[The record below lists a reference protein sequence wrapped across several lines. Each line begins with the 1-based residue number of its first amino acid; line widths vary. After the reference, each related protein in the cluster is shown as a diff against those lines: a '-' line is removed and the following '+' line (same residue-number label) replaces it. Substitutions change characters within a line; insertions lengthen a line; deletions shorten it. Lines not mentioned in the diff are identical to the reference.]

1 MREGHLARKTT
12 MEDARRNM
20 LKKLFALVG
29 GAAFVATPEA
39 APQPRQASDR
49 ELAAQACAG
58 ELARLAI
65 DADDGDPASA
75 LCALGA
81 LAGYAC
87 QASLRARCRAAGL
100 PETAWLVAVTTLGG
114 RQYFFGDALNR
125 LLLEE
130 PLSLWRLAGEAA
142 RMAGCRS
149 LPDPGP
155 VFREAAASAGTRAF
169 GVLPASLRPQPRH
182 MPEHY
187 LRRLWPAALARLER
201 DCPDPAWWPVS
212 AAIAAQGV
220 VASAPAAEDAC
231 AALSLLLAAAIPMSK
246 LDLAA
251 PAHPPGSP
259 AIH

>member
-1 MREGHLARKTT
+1 MP
-12 MEDARRNM
+12 RR
-20 LKKLFALVG
+20 
-29 GAAFVATPEA
+29 
-39 APQPRQASDR
+39 
-49 ELAAQACAG
+49 
-58 ELARLAI
+58 
-65 DADDGDPASA
+65 
-75 LCALGA
+75 
-81 LAGYAC
+81 
-87 QASLRARCRAAGL
+87 GL

-155 VFREAAASAGTRAF
+155 VFRESGRLGRDQGLRRAPGLAAATAA
-169 GVLPASLRPQPRH
+169 AYA
-182 MPEHY
+182 EHY